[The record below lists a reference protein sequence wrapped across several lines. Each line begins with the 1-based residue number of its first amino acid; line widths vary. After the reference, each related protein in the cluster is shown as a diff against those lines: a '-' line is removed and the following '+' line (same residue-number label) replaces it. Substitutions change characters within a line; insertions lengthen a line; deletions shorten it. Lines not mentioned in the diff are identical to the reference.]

1 MRLRLAGLSLVVLG
15 LAAFASSASAQ
26 ESGGY
31 VGSDLYRMYCASC
44 HGGGGKGDGP
54 IASSLR
60 YAPPDLTTF
69 QKRNDGKWDAEL
81 MGRIIDGRHP
91 VRGHGGADMPVWG
104 DAFKQSR
111 EGYSEEKVKARIEAL
126 SGYIQDMQAK

>member
-1 MRLRLAGLSLVVLG
+1 MRLRLLAPILG
-15 LAAFASSASAQ
+15 LFAIAAFAATLAAQ

-91 VRGHGGADMPVWG
+91 VKGHGGADMPVWG

-126 SGYIQDMQAK
+126 SGYIQEMQVK